1 MGVSRFTPSSLLILQ
16 SSERYQW
23 RIYSVMLLA
32 VSVSSAV
39 ASGTVTTATRQLA
52 QAAAPQPPGWSS
64 SQAESSAITLRE
76 LSLVRR
82 DLEDLAPLCRAPLP
96 SATRQQSGPYF
107 WQLVTALAK
116 LPAEQMSSPDY
127 VEIGRLTADFE
138 EIVQEVKGK
147 LTMVVAKNDLP
158 PQIPGKVFE
167 EKVREFDERLSIMEK
182 VKINGDFTFLPQ
194 ADSGRGIKDTMAAN
208 MRARV
213 NFQCKINEPPANGL
227 IGDAKLFLRLV
238 GASGRFFPRN
248 KYLMSPENDVVD
260 YSANPF
266 NNVFDANALANNE
279 TLQFLNTQF

>member
-1 MGVSRFTPSSLLILQ
+1 
-16 SSERYQW
+16 
-23 RIYSVMLLA
+23 
-32 VSVSSAV
+32 
-39 ASGTVTTATRQLA
+39 
-52 QAAAPQPPGWSS
+52 
-64 SQAESSAITLRE
+64 
-76 LSLVRR
+76 
-82 DLEDLAPLCRAPLP
+82 
-96 SATRQQSGPYF
+96 
-107 WQLVTALAK
+107 
-116 LPAEQMSSPDY
+116 MSSPDY
-127 VEIGRLTADFE
+127 VEIGRLTADF
-138 EIVQEVKGK
+138 QEVKGK

-167 EKVREFDERLSIMEK
+167 EKGREFDERLSIMEK

-248 KYLMSPENDVVD
+248 KYLISPENDVVD